1 MLSLYWI
8 FRSAACQFALIFD
21 CFSSMKWKEFTVR
34 WMARMGSIRFDDSN
48 PASSCTLR
56 CRRIAVSLGIE
67 NHEHNYKKGRIPVC
81 SHTVRVKKLILN
93 QHQQLTSRVLV
104 SVRLIG
110 DKSPEKCDIEHVQCQ
125 KAFLPQTLINHQLGC
140 NGGRDLIIAALRWV
154 TARYFSEVAYPSKV
168 SS

>member
-1 MLSLYWI
+1 M
-8 FRSAACQFALIFD
+8 
-21 CFSSMKWKEFTVR
+21 FTH
-34 WMARMGSIRFDDSN
+34 GES
-48 PASSCTLR
+48 
-56 CRRIAVSLGIE
+56 
-67 NHEHNYKKGRIPVC
+67 
-81 SHTVRVKKLILN
+81 KKLILN